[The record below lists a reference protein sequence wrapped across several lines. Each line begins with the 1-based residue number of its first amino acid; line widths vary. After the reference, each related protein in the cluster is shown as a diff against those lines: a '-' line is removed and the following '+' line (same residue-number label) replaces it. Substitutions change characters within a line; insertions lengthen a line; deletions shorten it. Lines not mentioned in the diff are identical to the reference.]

1 MPKVLIIEDR
11 RENIVFIANNILR
24 PMGYDIITARDG
36 ELGLQKA
43 LEERPDLIITDLKLP
58 RMNGLT
64 VLERLRDKKVQI
76 PTIVMTFH
84 GTEETAV
91 RALRLG
97 ARDYLIKPFTFDEMQ
112 DALKRALAAQPGSPA
127 QVTELEAKIKKL
139 EATITELQKTITQRD
154 LQIDM
159 LQKQSANSAD
169 KMDMAVLAQRAAAWE
184 EYYAKLNERLAQTT
198 DLLQQEE
205 NRAAVLESTLDHHKT
220 HMQKYEQTARQL
232 AIQLR
237 NLSEGMR
244 LMAQSASQ
252 ELERLTT
259 VSADGQPEPPAGT
272 GPGQGP
278 RR

>member
-64 VLERLRDKKVQI
+64 VLERLREKKVQI
-76 PTIVMTFH
+76 PAIVMTFH

-97 ARDYLIKPFTFDEMQ
+97 ARDYLIKPFTFEEMQ
-112 DALKRALAAQPGSPA
+112 DALKRALAAPAGSPA
-127 QVTELEAKIKKL
+127 GAQVAALEAKIAEL
-139 EATITELQKTITQRD
+139 EATIAELKKTINQRE
-154 LQIDM
+154 LEVGM
-159 LQKQSANSAD
+159 LQKQSANTVD
-169 KMDMAVLAQRAAAWE
+169 KMDMAVVAQRAAAWE
-184 EYYAKLNERLAQTT
+184 EYYAKLNERLAKTT

-205 NRAAVLESTLDHHKT
+205 NRSALLRSSLEHHQG

-252 ELERLTT
+252 ELERLN
-259 VSADGQPEPPAGT
+259 VVMPDGKTEAGPPK
-272 GPGQGP
+272 
-278 RR
+278 

>member
-24 PMGYDIITARDG
+24 PMGYDILTARDG

-64 VLERLRDKKVQI
+64 VLERLRDQKVNI
-76 PTIVMTFH
+76 PAIVMTFH

-97 ARDYLIKPFTFDEMQ
+97 ARDYLIKPFTFEEMQ
-112 DALKRALAAQPGSPA
+112 GALHRALAAQPGSSA
-127 QVTELEAKIKKL
+127 EATDLEAKIGQL
-139 EATITELQKTITQRD
+139 EAQIADLKKIISQRELQIS
-154 LQIDM
+154 L
-159 LQKQSANSAD
+159 LQKQSANSVD
-169 KMDMAVLAQRAAAWE
+169 KMDMAVVAQRAAAWE
-184 EYYAKLNERLAQTT
+184 EYYAKLNDRLAKTT
-198 DLLQQEE
+198 DMLQQQE
-205 NRAAVLESTLDHHKT
+205 NRTTVLESTLQHHKD
-220 HMQKYEQTARQL
+220 HMQKYEKTARQL

-244 LMAQSASQ
+244 LMAQSATQ
-252 ELERLTT
+252 ELERLN
-259 VSADGQPEPPAGT
+259 VIAADGKTEPGS
-272 GPGQGP
+272 Q
-278 RR
+278 R

>member
-11 RENIVFIANNILR
+11 RENIVFIANNILK

-76 PTIVMTFH
+76 PAIVMTFH

-112 DALKRALAAQPGSPA
+112 DALKRALAAQPGSA
-127 QVTELEAKIKKL
+127 AETQVTELEAKIARL
-139 EATITELQKTITQRD
+139 EATVAQLQKIIKQRELQIN
-154 LQIDM
+154 M
-159 LQKQSANSAD
+159 LQKQSTNTVD
-169 KMDMAVLAQRAAAWE
+169 KMDMAVVAQRAAAWE
-184 EYYAKLNERLAQTT
+184 EYYAKLNDRLAKTT
-198 DLLQQEE
+198 DMLQQQE
-205 NRAAVLESTLDHHKT
+205 NRASTLESGLQHHKD
-220 HMQKYEQTARQL
+220 HMQKYEKTARQL

-244 LMAQSASQ
+244 LMAQSATQ
-252 ELERLTT
+252 ELERLSVITP
-259 VSADGQPEPPAGT
+259 DGKTE
-272 GPGQGP
+272 PGQQ
-278 RR
+278 